1 MRRTLGAFAGLT
13 VLLLSGCAGMA
24 SSQVT
29 VTAPGPTVTVTVPAP
44 TVTVTV
50 EAVPESPTAALTDG
64 QRATLD
70 VTFGRSLGA
79 SSPLETTYC
88 PMDEGGRRYYAD
100 LIARQIDTITPDLV
114 MQYLSEVC

>member
-1 MRRTLGAFAGLT
+1 MGRILGSLAAAT
-13 VLLLSGCAGMA
+13 VLLLTGCAGSA
-24 SSQVT
+24 SPQVT
-29 VTAPGPTVTVTVPAP
+29 VTAPGPTVTVAVPAP

-50 EAVPESPTAALTDG
+50 EAAPETPAATLTDG